1 MKHVISGAS
10 IMPVGVGRFKPNRLA
25 AIAASIA
32 ASVVVG
38 LGFSVAMAQTRPNAP
53 PPINKER
60 LNQNTVTVVTGNPNG
75 TYFAL
80 GYDMTAVLDA
90 GDDMR
95 ILAIIGKGGAQNVK
109 DALFLRGVD
118 MGITQSAVMSLYKK
132 NGELGPGIEDRL
144 VYIAKL
150 YNEEMHL
157 LVGTGINDIKQL
169 NGTTVNFSDA
179 GSGTQLMTRAVFEA
193 LGIKVKEINIGQAD
207 AMIKLKSG
215 EISATSLVAGK
226 PSGAHQKM
234 APESGFKF
242 LPIPYVQA
250 LETDYYPAKLTH
262 EDYPTLIPKGATIDT
277 VAAGAVLAAYNWPRG
292 SDRHRRLARFTEQFF
307 SKFPE
312 FKKSPR
318 HPKWKEASISAT
330 VPGWK
335 RFSAAQDW
343 IDSKA
348 SVATAAVG
356 PTRSAADWINA
367 NSTAAGA
374 AGAGPAEVKKFES
387 FLAEQ
392 KTTSGA
398 AVAPKDAE
406 EERVLFQKF
415 LEWSKRQ

>member
-1 MKHVISGAS
+1 MRGTFARVAALAS
-10 IMPVGVGRFKPNRLA
+10 MI
-25 AIAASIA
+25 
-32 ASVVVG
+32 VG
-38 LGFSVAMAQTRPNAP
+38 LGLGAATAQTPQQRAP
-53 PPINKER
+53 LSPINKER
-60 LNQNTVTVVTGNPNG
+60 LNQNTVTIITGNPNG
-75 TYFAL
+75 TYFAF

-95 ILAIIGKGGAQNVK
+95 VLAVIGKGGAQNVK

-132 NGELGPGIEDRL
+132 SGELGPGIEDRL

-157 LVGTGINDIKQL
+157 LVNTNVTDIKQL

-207 AMIKLKSG
+207 AMLKLKSG

-234 APESGFKF
+234 APDSGFKF
-242 LPIPYVQA
+242 LPIPYVQG
-250 LETDYYPAKLTH
+250 LEADYYPAKLTH
-262 EDYPTLIPKGATIDT
+262 EDYPTLIAKGATIDT

-307 SKFPE
+307 TKFPE
-312 FKKSPR
+312 FKKAPR

-343 IDSKA
+343 IDTKSNVVGA
-348 SVATAAVG
+348 VAGGRVI
-356 PTRSAADWINA
+356 PSAADWISANA
-367 NSTAAGA
+367 TAAGTA
-374 AGAGPAEVKKFES
+374 AANPADAKKFET
-387 FLAEQ
+387 FIAEQ
-392 KTTSGA
+392 KSAGGA
-398 AVAPKDAE
+398 PAVAPKDAT
-406 EERVLFQKF
+406 EERALFQKF
-415 LEWSKRQ
+415 LDWSKRQ

>member
-1 MKHVISGAS
+1 MGGRLTRIVALAGMVI
-10 IMPVGVGRFKPNRLA
+10 
-25 AIAASIA
+25 
-32 ASVVVG
+32 G
-38 LGFSVAMAQTRPNAP
+38 LGCSAVMAQTAAQPRA
-53 PPINKER
+53 PINKER
-60 LNQNTVTVVTGNPNG
+60 LNQNTVTIVTGNPNG

-80 GYDMTAVLDA
+80 GYDMTAVLDS

-95 ILAIIGKGGAQNVK
+95 ILAVIGKGGAQNVK

-132 NGELGPGIEDRL
+132 SGELGPGIEDRL

-157 LVGTGINDIKQL
+157 LVGAGITDVKQL

-193 LGIKVKEINIGQAD
+193 LGIKVKEINVGQAD
-207 AMIKLKSG
+207 AMLKLKSG

-234 APESGFKF
+234 APDSGFKF
-242 LPIPYVQA
+242 LPIPYVQG
-250 LETDYYPAKLTH
+250 LEADYYPAKLTH

-292 SDRHRRLARFTEQFF
+292 SDRHRRLTRFTEQFF
-307 SKFPE
+307 TKFPE

-343 IDSKA
+343 IDTKA
-348 SVATAAVG
+348 NVTATAGGARNV
-356 PTRSAADWINA
+356 PTAAEWISA
-367 NSTAAGA
+367 NSTAAGVA
-374 AGAGPAEVKKFES
+374 AANPDDAKKFER
-387 FLAEQ
+387 FIAEQ
-392 KTTSGA
+392 KSASGGA
-398 AVAPKDAE
+398 AVAPKDAND
-406 EERVLFQKF
+406 ERALFQKF

>member
-1 MKHVISGAS
+1 MTGTKLAQ
-10 IMPVGVGRFKPNRLA
+10 LA
-25 AIAASIA
+25 AVAA
-32 ASVVVG
+32 G
-38 LGFSVAMAQTRPNAP
+38 LFLSLGMGGAMAQTAPARPNS
-53 PPINKER
+53 PINKER

-80 GYDMTAVLDA
+80 GYDMTAVLDS
-90 GDDMR
+90 GEDMR

-132 NGELGPGIEDRL
+132 SGELGPGIEDRL

-157 LVGTGINDIKQL
+157 LVGPGINDIKQL

-193 LGIKVKEINIGQAD
+193 LGIKVKEINIGQGD

-234 APESGFKF
+234 APDSGFKF

-262 EDYPTLIPKGATIDT
+262 EDYPTLIPKGGSIDT

-307 SKFPE
+307 AKFPE

-343 IDSKA
+343 IDAKGGAAA
-348 SVATAAVG
+348 SAAVNTG
-356 PTRSAADWINA
+356 RNVPSAAEWISA

-374 AGAGPAEVKKFES
+374 AAANPDDAKKFER
-387 FLAEQ
+387 FMTEQ
-392 KTTSGA
+392 RTTAGTT
-398 AVAPKDAE
+398 AVAPKDAG
-406 EERVLFQKF
+406 EERALFQKF

>member
-1 MKHVISGAS
+1 MFDNL
-10 IMPVGVGRFKPNRLA
+10 GVDAMRGRLARLA
-25 AIAASIA
+25 ALAGMI
-32 ASVVVG
+32 VG
-38 LGFSVAMAQTRPNAP
+38 LGCNVGLAQTPQSARAP
-53 PPINKER
+53 FAAINKER
-60 LNQNTVTVVTGNPNG
+60 LNQNTVTIVTGNPNG

-80 GYDMTAVLDA
+80 GYDMTAVLDS

-95 ILAIIGKGGAQNVK
+95 ILAVIGKGGAQNVK

-132 NGELGPGIEDRL
+132 TGELGPGLEDRL

-157 LVGTGINDIKQL
+157 LVGAGVTDIKQL

-193 LGIKVKEINIGQAD
+193 LGIKVKEINIGQGD
-207 AMIKLKSG
+207 AMLKLKSG

-234 APESGFKF
+234 APDSGFKF

-262 EDYPTLIPKGATIDT
+262 EDYPTLIAKGSTIDT

-307 SKFPE
+307 TKFPE

-318 HPKWKEASISAT
+318 HPKWGEASISAT

-348 SVATAAVG
+348 AIASTVTVG
-356 PTRSAADWINA
+356 GGRVIPSAADWISSNA
-367 NSTAAGA
+367 TAAGA
-374 AGAGPAEVKKFES
+374 AAANPADAKKFET
-387 FLAEQ
+387 FITEQ
-392 KTTSGA
+392 KSAGGA
-398 AVAPKDAE
+398 GAIAPKDAN
-406 EERVLFQKF
+406 EERALFQKF

>member
-1 MKHVISGAS
+1 MMSMKLARV
-10 IMPVGVGRFKPNRLA
+10 A
-25 AIAASIA
+25 AIAATVA
-32 ASVVVG
+32 ASVAVG
-38 LGFSVAMAQTRPNAP
+38 LGFSGASAQTRTNVA
-53 PPINKER
+53 PINKER

-80 GYDMTAVLDA
+80 GYDMTAVLDS
-90 GDDMR
+90 GEDMR

-132 NGELGPGIEDRL
+132 SGELGPGIEDRL

-157 LVGTGINDIKQL
+157 LVGAGINDIKQL

-193 LGIKVKEINIGQAD
+193 LGIKVKEINIGQGD

-234 APESGFKF
+234 APDSGFKF

-262 EDYPTLIPKGATIDT
+262 EDYPTLIAKGATIDT

-348 SVATAAVG
+348 NATVAAG

-374 AGAGPAEVKKFES
+374 AGTNPAEVKKFES

-392 KTTSGA
+392 KTAGGTAS
-398 AVAPKDAE
+398 VAPKDAN
-406 EERVLFQKF
+406 EERALFQKF

>member
-1 MKHVISGAS
+1 MMCRKLGCV
-10 IMPVGVGRFKPNRLA
+10 A
-25 AIAASIA
+25 AIAAGLFM
-32 ASVVVG
+32 G
-38 LGFSVAMAQTRPNAP
+38 LGISGAMAQSAQPRANVA
-53 PPINKER
+53 PINKER

-80 GYDMTAVLDA
+80 GYDMTAVLDS

-132 NGELGPGIEDRL
+132 TGELGPGIEDRL

-157 LVGTGINDIKQL
+157 LVGAGVNDIKQL

-234 APESGFKF
+234 APDSGFKF

-262 EDYPTLIPKGATIDT
+262 EDYPTLIAKGATIDT

-307 SKFPE
+307 NKFPE

-335 RFSAAQDW
+335 RFSGAQDW
-343 IDSKA
+343 IDTKA
-348 SVATAAVG
+348 SVANAAG
-356 PTRSAADWINA
+356 PTRSAADWIND
-367 NSTAAGA
+367 NSTAAAA
-374 AGAGPAEVKKFES
+374 AGTNPAEVKKFES

-398 AVAPKDAE
+398 ASVAPKDAN
-406 EERVLFQKF
+406 EERALFQKF

>member
-1 MKHVISGAS
+1 MLSKSGLS
-10 IMPVGVGRFKPNRLA
+10 KIGRSRIGAFA
-25 AIAASIA
+25 AIT
-32 ASVVVG
+32 ASVVLGFG
-38 LGFSVAMAQTRPNAP
+38 LGSAMAQTAP
-53 PPINKER
+53 ARGNVTPINKER

-80 GYDMTAVLDA
+80 GYDMTAVLDS

-95 ILAIIGKGGAQNVK
+95 ILAVIGKGGAQNVK
-109 DALFLRGVD
+109 DALFLRGID

-132 NGELGPGIEDRL
+132 TGELGPGIEDRL

-307 SKFPE
+307 NKFPE

-343 IDSKA
+343 IDTKA
-348 SVATAAVG
+348 SVVAAG
-356 PTRSAADWINA
+356 TSGGRNIPSAAEWISA
-367 NSTAAGA
+367 NSTASGVA
-374 AGAGPAEVKKFES
+374 AANPDDAKKFER
-387 FLAEQ
+387 FIADQ
-392 KTTSGA
+392 KSAGGA
-398 AVAPKDAE
+398 VSPKDAS
-406 EERVLFQKF
+406 EERALFQKF

>member
-1 MKHVISGAS
+1 MKQIRMG
-10 IMPVGVGRFKPNRLA
+10 GRSMMSMKLARVA
-25 AIAASIA
+25 AIAATVA
-32 ASVVVG
+32 ASVAVG
-38 LGFSVAMAQTRPNAP
+38 LGFSGASAQTRTNVA
-53 PPINKER
+53 PINKER

-80 GYDMTAVLDA
+80 GYDMTAVLDS
-90 GDDMR
+90 GEDMR

-132 NGELGPGIEDRL
+132 SGELGPGIEDRL

-157 LVGTGINDIKQL
+157 LVGAGINDIKQL

-193 LGIKVKEINIGQAD
+193 LGIKVKEINIGQGD

-234 APESGFKF
+234 APDSGFKF

-262 EDYPTLIPKGATIDT
+262 EDYPTLIAKGATIDT

-348 SVATAAVG
+348 NATVAAG

-374 AGAGPAEVKKFES
+374 AGTNPAEVKKFES

-392 KTTSGA
+392 KTAGGTAS
-398 AVAPKDAE
+398 VAPKDAN
-406 EERVLFQKF
+406 EERALFQKF

>member
-1 MKHVISGAS
+1 MTGTKLAQ
-10 IMPVGVGRFKPNRLA
+10 LA
-25 AIAASIA
+25 AVAA
-32 ASVVVG
+32 G
-38 LGFSVAMAQTRPNAP
+38 LFLSLGMGGAMAQTAPARPNS
-53 PPINKER
+53 PINKER

-80 GYDMTAVLDA
+80 GYDMTAVLDS
-90 GDDMR
+90 GEDMR

-132 NGELGPGIEDRL
+132 SGELGPGIEDRL

-157 LVGTGINDIKQL
+157 LVGAGINDIKQL

-193 LGIKVKEINIGQAD
+193 LGIKVKEINIGQGD

-234 APESGFKF
+234 APDSGFKF

-262 EDYPTLIPKGATIDT
+262 EDYPTLIPKGGSIDT

-307 SKFPE
+307 AKFPE

-343 IDSKA
+343 IDAKGNAA
-348 SVATAAVG
+348 STAAVNTG
-356 PTRSAADWINA
+356 RNVPSAAEWISA

-374 AGAGPAEVKKFES
+374 AAANPDDAKKFERFMS
-387 FLAEQ
+387 EQ
-392 KTTSGA
+392 RTTANPTA
-398 AVAPKDAE
+398 AAPKDAS
-406 EERVLFQKF
+406 EERALFQKF

>member
-1 MKHVISGAS
+1 MPRNMKRSKARAMMAVVAG
-10 IMPVGVGRFKPNRLA
+10 LA
-25 AIAASIA
+25 VTVAFSAFGLSAAS
-32 ASVVVG
+32 
-38 LGFSVAMAQTRPNAP
+38 AQTRPNVA
-53 PPINKER
+53 PINKER

-90 GDDMR
+90 GEEMR

-132 NGELGPGIEDRL
+132 TGELGPGIEDRL

-157 LVGTGINDIKQL
+157 LVGAGITDIKQL

-193 LGIKVKEINIGQAD
+193 LGIKVKEINVGQGD
-207 AMIKLKSG
+207 AMLKLKSG

-234 APESGFKF
+234 APDSGFRF

-262 EDYPTLIPKGATIDT
+262 EDYPTLIPKGASIDT

-307 SKFPE
+307 NKFPE

-318 HPKWKEASISAT
+318 HPKWSEASISAT

-343 IDSKA
+343 IDTKA
-348 SVATAAVG
+348 SVTAAAAPARNV
-356 PTRSAADWINA
+356 PSAADWINA

-374 AGAGPAEVKKFES
+374 ASASPTEVKKFES

-392 KTTSGA
+392 KTAGGA
-398 AVAPKDAE
+398 TATAPKDAA
-406 EERVLFQKF
+406 EERALFQKF